1 MRIYSLILMVAAC
14 VSGYAQK
21 VVTAKTSVSV
31 TLADRIYYD
40 VVSHNETLLKRSV
53 IGMRLRDKTLG
64 ANPMLKK
71 KSVRAVN
78 ETVKPL
84 LPLKFSEVEN
94 QYTLLS
100 MEMKGGYAVDFRLY
114 DDGIAFRMRTSLP
127 GEIEVMEE
135 NTVFQLADDCDL
147 VLQQPGSFKTSCEE
161 NYSIV
166 KSDAWKAED
175 RMSAT
180 FAAIRGFS

>member
-21 VVTAKTSVSV
+21 VVTAKSPDGQTSVSV

-53 IGMRLRDKTLG
+53 IGMCLRDKTLG

-71 KSVRAVN
+71 KSVRIVK

-94 QYTLLS
+94 RYTLLS
-100 MEMKGGYAVDFRLY
+100 MEMKGGYAVDL
-114 DDGIAFRMRTSLP
+114 SL
-127 GEIEVMEE
+127 IH
-135 NTVFQLADDCDL
+135 
-147 VLQQPGSFKTSCEE
+147 
-161 NYSIV
+161 I
-166 KSDAWKAED
+166 
-175 RMSAT
+175 
-180 FAAIRGFS
+180 